1 MDKFT
6 LIIGLVGTILLVVS
20 IVVIISAIIS
30 IIKKKTSFKKLISSF
45 IIFLITFAFATSFIY
60 LSLFLQTFSRY
71 TSENQLGW
79 VYAKRDSGV
88 VKVTFYNAVKDEHH
102 WFNMSGEQWMI
113 EGYFLRWSLA
123 LRWLGAGSYYRV
135 TRFTGRWSDPEKQI
149 ASTYQIQPE
158 TKLWKFLLK
167 HGKKI
172 PFIDAAY
179 GIAAFQYPQSDTVDI
194 FINDTGF
201 ILRIR

>member
-20 IVVIISAIIS
+20 IVVIIAAIINLV
-30 IIKKKTSFKKLISSF
+30 KKKTSFKKFISSF
-45 IIFLITFAFATSFIY
+45 IVFLILFAFATSFIY

-71 TSENQLGW
+71 TNEHQLGW
-79 VYAKRDSGV
+79 VYAERDSGTTE
-88 VKVTFYNAVKDEHH
+88 VTFYNAVKNQHR
-102 WFNMSGEQWMI
+102 WFNISGEQWMI
-113 EGYFLRWSLA
+113 EGYFLRWGLA
-123 LRWLGAGSYYRV
+123 LRWLGAGSHYRV

-149 ASTYQIQPE
+149 ASVYQIQPE
-158 TKLWKFLLK
+158 TKLWRFLLK
-167 HGKKI
+167 HGNKM

-179 GIAAFQYPQSDTVDI
+179 GIAAFQYPNKDTVDI
-194 FINDTGF
+194 YINDTGF

>member
-20 IVVIISAIIS
+20 IVVIISAIINL
-30 IIKKKTSFKKLISSF
+30 IKKKTSLKKFISSF

-79 VYAKRDSGV
+79 VYAERDSGTT
-88 VKVTFYNAVKDEHH
+88 KVTFYNAAKDQYH
-102 WFNMSGEQWMI
+102 WFNISGEQWMI
-113 EGYFLRWSLA
+113 EGYFLRWGLA

-149 ASTYQIQPE
+149 ASVYQIQPE
-158 TKLWKFLLK
+158 TKLWRFLLM

-172 PFIDAAY
+172 PLIDAAY
-179 GIAAFQYPQSDTVDI
+179 GIGAFQYPHEDTVDI